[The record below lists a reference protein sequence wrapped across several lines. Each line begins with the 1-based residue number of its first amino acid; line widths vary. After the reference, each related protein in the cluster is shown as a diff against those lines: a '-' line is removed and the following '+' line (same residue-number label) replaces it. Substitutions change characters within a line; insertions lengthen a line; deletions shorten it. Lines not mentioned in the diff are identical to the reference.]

1 MSQVRIEEL
10 VKLLNLKPH
19 PEGGFFAETYRSDIL
34 LETRTGKRN
43 LMTSIYF
50 LLTSESSSKFHQI
63 KSDEMWFYHEGSP
76 LTVHLL
82 HDSYQQL
89 RVGPVNA
96 NTEAKPYQMVPSG
109 AIFGSTVD
117 EGDSYSLV
125 SCTVAPG
132 FDFEDFRLL
141 MQEELLKS
149 YPQNFEI
156 ISRLT

>member
-1 MSQVRIEEL
+1 MSKARIAEL
-10 VKLLNLKPH
+10 VRLLNLQPH
-19 PEGGFFAETYRSDIL
+19 PEGGFFAETYRSDTSL
-34 LETRTGKRN
+34 DTSSGTRN

-63 KSDEMWFYHEGSP
+63 KSDEMWYYHEGSP

-82 HDSYQQL
+82 QDNTYQQL
-89 RVGPVNA
+89 KVGPVTA
-96 NTEAKPYQMVPSG
+96 SESKPFQMVPAG

-117 EGDSYSLV
+117 EENTYSLV

-132 FDFEDFRLL
+132 FDFEDFR
-141 MQEELLKS
+141 MVYRQELEES
-149 YPQNFEI
+149 YPQQLEI